1 MKHIHLIGIG
11 GSGLSAIARL
21 LKEMGY
27 TVSGS
32 DRAETPFLAHLK
44 AAGVILSIGHHP
56 ENIAGAD
63 LVVRSSAISDD
74 NPEVLAAQAAGI
86 PVLKRSDFLGHLMT
100 GKTGIAVAGTH
111 GKTTSTAML
120 AWVLTALGQEPSFI
134 VGGVLNNLG
143 TNARAGSGKTFV
155 IEADEYDRMF
165 LGLKPVI
172 AVVTNVEHDH
182 PDCYP
187 TPADFQ
193 AAFLEFVNLLPSD
206 GVLVAC
212 AEDAGA
218 KALLAEAR
226 KVGKRTAAYGISDQL
241 SVSRDQLSVTS
252 DQLSVTSD
260 QWAVAKNLHTNE
272 RGGFSFEAIVNPLTG
287 TLRGR
292 QSPNGDAARS
302 SIPRRGRFAVVN
314 LQVPGE
320 HNVRNALAV
329 LSVVYLLG
337 LPLDAAAEALGQF
350 TGTGRRFEVRGE
362 ANGIVVI
369 DDYAHH
375 PTEIRATLAA
385 ARSRYAR
392 RRLWAVWQPH
402 TYSRTQTLFA
412 EFSRAFTDADQ
423 VIVTEVYAAREQIQD
438 FSAAQVVKAMPHPSA
453 HFIPNIAEVSNY
465 LVAHLRPGDVLL
477 VLSAGDADLVSTQVL
492 ASLQNRE
499 ARHA

>member
-11 GSGLSAIARL
+11 GSGLSAIARFL
-21 LKEMGY
+21 VEMGY
-27 TVSGS
+27 ALSGS
-32 DRAETPFLAHLK
+32 DRVETPFVADLRL
-44 AAGVILSIGHHP
+44 AGVTISIGHRP

-86 PVLKRSDFLGHLMT
+86 PVLKRSDFLGDLMT
-100 GKTGIAVAGTH
+100 GKTGIAVAGSH
-111 GKTTSTAML
+111 GKTTTTAML
-120 AWVLTALGQEPSFI
+120 AWALTALGQEPSFI

-143 TNARAGSGKTFV
+143 INARAGSGKTFV

-172 AVVTNVEHDH
+172 AVVTNIEHDH

-187 TPADFQ
+187 TPSDFQ
-193 AAFLEFVNLLPSD
+193 AAFVEFMKLLPSD

-218 KALLAEAR
+218 KTLLAEAR
-226 KVGKRTAAYGISDQL
+226 KLGKRTVAYGISDRMP
-241 SVSRDQLSVTS
+241 VS
-252 DQLSVTSD
+252 SD
-260 QWAVAKNLHTNE
+260 QWTLAKNLHTNE
-272 RGGFSFEAIVNPLTG
+272 KGGFSFETIVK
-287 TLRGR
+287 R
-292 QSPNGDAARS
+292 QTS
-302 SIPRRGRFAVVN
+302 VVN

-329 LSVVYLLG
+329 LSVVHLLG
-337 LPLDAAAEALGQF
+337 LPLDAAAAALGQF

-362 ANGIVVI
+362 ANGIIVI

-385 ARSRYAR
+385 ARSRYAGR
-392 RRLWAVWQPH
+392 RFWAVWQPH

-412 EFSRAFTDADQ
+412 EFSRAFSDADQ
-423 VIVTEVYAAREQIQD
+423 VIVSEIYAAREQRQD
-438 FSAAQVVKAMPHPSA
+438 FSAAQVVKAMPHPSV
-453 HFIPNIAEVSNY
+453 HFIPDITEVSNY

-492 ASLQNRE
+492 AALQNRE

>member
-32 DRAETPFLAHLK
+32 DRAETPFLAHLR

-63 LVVRSSAISDD
+63 LVVRSSAIPDD

-86 PVLKRSDFLGHLMT
+86 PVLKRSDFLGRLMT

-134 VGGVLNNLG
+134 VGGVLDNLG

-226 KVGKRTAAYGISDQL
+226 KVGKGTVAYGIRDQLSASSDQL
-241 SVSRDQLSVTS
+241 SVI
-252 DQLSVTSD
+252 SD
-260 QWAVAKNLHTNE
+260 QWTVAKNLHTNE
-272 RGGFSFEAIVNPLTG
+272 RGGFSFEAIVKCQTSN
-287 TLRGR
+287 
-292 QSPNGDAARS
+292 
-302 SIPRRGRFAVVN
+302 VN
-314 LQVPGE
+314 LQIPGE
-320 HNVRNALAV
+320 YNVRNALAV

-423 VIVTEVYAAREQIQD
+423 VIVTEVYAAREHLRQD

-465 LVAHLRPGDVLL
+465 LIAHLRPGDVLL

>member
-1 MKHIHLIGIG
+1 MKHIRFAQCRHIHLIGIG

-27 TVSGS
+27 TLSGS
-32 DRAETPFLAHLK
+32 DRAETPFVTDLRL
-44 AAGVILSIGHHP
+44 AGVTISIGHRP

-86 PVLKRSDFLGHLMT
+86 PVLKRSDFLGDLMT

-111 GKTTSTAML
+111 GKTTTTAML
-120 AWVLTALGQEPSFI
+120 AWALTTLGQQPSFI

-143 TNARAGSGKTFV
+143 VNARAGSGKIFV

-193 AAFLEFVNLLPSD
+193 AAFMEFIKLLPSD

-226 KVGKRTAAYGISDQL
+226 KDGKRTVAYGISDQL
-241 SVSRDQLSVTS
+241 PVNS
-252 DQLSVTSD
+252 DQLSVNSD
-260 QWAVAKNLHTNE
+260 QWVVAKNLHTNE
-272 RGGFSFEAIVNPLTG
+272 RGGFSFEAIVQ
-287 TLRGR
+287 R
-292 QSPNGDAARS
+292 QTS
-302 SIPRRGRFAVVN
+302 VVN

-329 LSVVYLLG
+329 LSVVHLLG

-362 ANGIVVI
+362 ANGIIVI

-385 ARSRYAR
+385 ARSRYAG

-412 EFSRAFTDADQ
+412 EFSRAFSDADQ
-423 VIVTEVYAAREQIQD
+423 VIVSEVYAAREQRQD
-438 FSAAQVVKAMPHPSA
+438 FSAAQVVKAMSHPSVQ
-453 HFIPNIAEVSNY
+453 FIPNLPVISNY
-465 LVAHLRPGDVLL
+465 LLSHLRPGDVLL

-492 ASLQNRE
+492 ASLQKRE
-499 ARHA
+499 VRHA